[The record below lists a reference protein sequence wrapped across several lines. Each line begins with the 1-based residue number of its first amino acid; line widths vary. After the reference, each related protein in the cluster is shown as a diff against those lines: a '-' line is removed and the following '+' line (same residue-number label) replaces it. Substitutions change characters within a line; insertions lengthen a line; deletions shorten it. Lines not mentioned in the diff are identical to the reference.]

1 MLIFT
6 TMFYYILIAFQAF
19 CIFHVYKSRNENY
32 WYFVIFFVPLIGSLV
47 YFFSQIINKTNIKN
61 TANKLTE
68 VVNPT
73 KKIKELETKLS
84 ISDTF
89 QNKINLAD
97 EYKNQKDYNNAILY
111 YEKALEGKFKTNSHT
126 INKTLNCYFE
136 LKNYG
141 KVVEYGRKIPLDT
154 SFKGSI
160 YMYAVALEKCEYFD
174 EAEKQF
180 RKTNIRYS
188 NYGERLQLSE
198 FLMRIDKQE
207 DAKIVLNEIVSEIDN
222 MIETN
227 QKKYRIVYLES
238 RQILK
243 RI

>member
-1 MLIFT
+1 
-6 TMFYYILIAFQAF
+6 MFYYILIAFQAF

-32 WYFVIFFVPLIGSLV
+32 WYFVIFLVPLIGSLV
-47 YFFSQIINKTNIKN
+47 YLFSQIINKNNIKK
-61 TANKLTE
+61 TKNKLTE

-73 KKIKELETKLS
+73 KKIKDLEQKLA

-89 QNKINLAD
+89 QNKIYLAD

-126 INKTLNCYFE
+126 INKVLKCYFE
-136 LKNYG
+136 IKNYS
-141 KVVEYGRKIPLDT
+141 KVVEYAKKIPIDT

-160 YMYAVALEKCEYFD
+160 YIYALALEKCNFFE
-174 EAEKQF
+174 EAELQF

-198 FLMRIDKQE
+198 FLVRIGKQQE
-207 DAKIVLNEIVSEIDN
+207 AKVVLEEIIGEIDN
-222 MIETN
+222 MTEIN
-227 QKKYRIVYLES
+227 QKKYRVIYLES
-238 RQILK
+238 RKLLK
-243 RI
+243 SI